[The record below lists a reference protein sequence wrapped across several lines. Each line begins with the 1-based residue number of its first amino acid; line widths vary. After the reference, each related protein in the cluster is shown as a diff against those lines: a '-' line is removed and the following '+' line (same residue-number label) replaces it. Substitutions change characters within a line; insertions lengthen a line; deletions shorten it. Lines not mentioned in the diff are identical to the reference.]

1 MRYTPQMPTALLPAI
16 TGPAAPYVLLIF
28 GILALVVVDLLL
40 GLIEAVALTL
50 LSWNPSRTCIKISFL
65 MNIISGIINGILLI
79 LLQSNPFIWLP
90 ISFAISLLVE
100 GLIMTYFKRDD
111 LRQNSLFVLIANLA
125 SYILLIL
132 PAYYFGSHP

>member
-1 MRYTPQMPTALLPAI
+1 MPTALLAI
-16 TGPAAPYVLLIF
+16 TGPASPYILVIF
-28 GILALVVVDLLL
+28 GFLALLVVDLLL
-40 GLIEAVALTL
+40 GLIEGVALTL
-50 LSWNPSRTCIKISFL
+50 LSWNPSRTCIKVSFI
-65 MNIISGIINGILLI
+65 MNIISGIINGALLI

-90 ISFAISLLVE
+90 ISFGISLLVE
-100 GLIMTYFKRDD
+100 GLIMTYFKRHA

>member
-28 GILALVVVDLLL
+28 GFLALVVVDLLL

-50 LSWNPSRTCIKISFL
+50 LSWNPSRTCIKVSFL
-65 MNIISGIINGILLI
+65 MNIISGIINGILLV
-79 LLQSNPFIWLP
+79 LLQSNPFLWLP

-100 GLIMTYFKRDD
+100 GLIMTYFKRGA